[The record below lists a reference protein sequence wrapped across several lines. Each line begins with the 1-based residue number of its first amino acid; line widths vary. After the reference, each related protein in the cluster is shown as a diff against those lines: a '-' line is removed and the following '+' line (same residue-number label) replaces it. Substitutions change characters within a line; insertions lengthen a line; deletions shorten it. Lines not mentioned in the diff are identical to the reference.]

1 MQGFG
6 IQTKN
11 INELISRIEKEISYI
26 TKNTDKNI
34 IVLNNK
40 LSLCSNELAKL
51 KNEFNNLKEY
61 AETEYNA
68 LRDKI
73 ASYDEQIEEL
83 KSQIN
88 KVTVKSVEGDTCASG
103 ITPMSVYK
111 ETGLTYPIYA
121 KYAEKDTDGN
131 VIQTTYA
138 KQEQVNNIQSKLNN
152 LSGVVTELKSVSVKH
167 RGDIN
172 YSAVSSLNPNEND
185 VYRITGVSGWKATI
199 PNVEGHVPLFVG
211 NEDHLIFNGSYWKI
225 FSDNTQTD
233 AISQEFI
240 NSLDWGV

>member
-121 KYAEKDTDGN
+121 KYAEKDNEGRIITETYVDKGDTVSATSAMYLEEN
-131 VIQTTYA
+131 KTKMAQIQA
-138 KQEQVNNIQSKLNN
+138 
-152 LSGVVTELKSVSVKH
+152 
-167 RGDIN
+167 
-172 YSAVSSLNPNEND
+172 
-185 VYRITGVSGWKATI
+185 ITGMMSV
-199 PNVEGHVPLFVG
+199 
-211 NEDHLIFNGSYWKI
+211 NEDKHQLILGF
-225 FSDNTQTD
+225 
-233 AISQEFI
+233 
-240 NSLDWGV
+240 